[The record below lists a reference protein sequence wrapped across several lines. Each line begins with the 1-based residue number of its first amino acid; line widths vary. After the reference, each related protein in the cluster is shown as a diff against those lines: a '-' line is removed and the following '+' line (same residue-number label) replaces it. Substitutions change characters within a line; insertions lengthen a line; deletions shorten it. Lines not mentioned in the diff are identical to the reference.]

1 MASTAKAS
9 VKVFFNLVV
18 LQLLGKQIS
27 VEEQKHTKPRSLKNT
42 KTNNQKPGKRHP
54 TNNRGQ
60 GGTDFKE
67 SPALQRFLCVIKGET
82 CRWQNRTFTATRQQ
96 AGNQTKNTSKAAT
109 LTIYRGIGGRF
120 LEESGAW
127 INP

>member
-54 TNNRGQ
+54 TNN
-60 GGTDFKE
+60 
-67 SPALQRFLCVIKGET
+67 
-82 CRWQNRTFTATRQQ
+82 
-96 AGNQTKNTSKAAT
+96 
-109 LTIYRGIGGRF
+109 
-120 LEESGAW
+120 
-127 INP
+127 

>member
-60 GGTDFKE
+60 GGTLQ
-67 SPALQRFLCVIKGET
+67 SPKT
-82 CRWQNRTFTATRQQ
+82 
-96 AGNQTKNTSKAAT
+96 
-109 LTIYRGIGGRF
+109 
-120 LEESGAW
+120 
-127 INP
+127 

>member
-54 TNNRGQ
+54 TNNRG
-60 GGTDFKE
+60 T
-67 SPALQRFLCVIKGET
+67 
-82 CRWQNRTFTATRQQ
+82 RWHSAVS
-96 AGNQTKNTSKAAT
+96 KNIMISKS
-109 LTIYRGIGGRF
+109 L
-120 LEESGAW
+120 LPCSGSFVS
-127 INP
+127 